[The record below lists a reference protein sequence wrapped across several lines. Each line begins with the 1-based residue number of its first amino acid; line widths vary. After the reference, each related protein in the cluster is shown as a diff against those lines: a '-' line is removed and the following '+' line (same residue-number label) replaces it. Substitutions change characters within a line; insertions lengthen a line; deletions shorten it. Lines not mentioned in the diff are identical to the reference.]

1 MLVDPTGH
9 MIAEDGKEVAVVTT
23 RKVEEETTSGETTTN
38 VIVIPISD
46 TLPPPSTPSVTQ
58 SNIAP
63 QTSTGTAASPPS
75 NSYLTELA
83 QEDAAS
89 LDSANSIQTAAYAPT
104 TTATTQTT
112 VPTSVQASS
121 SVVSDVSATSS
132 SSSVS
137 TQDTLG
143 QQISLGRDVGF
154 AALASSPFWG
164 AAASF
169 TAGVG
174 GAAGIFL
181 QDVQDK
187 TNGQWTS
194 ADTFNTTG
202 ATVGTVLLVVGL
214 VAAPE
219 IVGPALLV
227 LGVFGALN
235 DGGF

>member
-104 TTATTQTT
+104 TTATTQTSTPTT
-112 VPTSVQASS
+112 VTTTSSTSVSS
-121 SVVSDVSATSS
+121 TTSTSS
-132 SSSVS
+132 AQTSISQVGISPAEFETGLAWGLVAGAAIG
-137 TQDTLG
+137 TLFFPPLILAVPPLIG
-143 QQISLGRDVGF
+143 G
-154 AALASSPFWG
+154 ALAISDYSSIEGSQSTWGGG
-164 AAASF
+164 AAAW
-169 TAGVG
+169 TEGAGRVLEAEDSILG
-174 GAAGIFL
+174 
-181 QDVQDK
+181 DV
-187 TNGQWTS
+187 
-194 ADTFNTTG
+194 FEMP
-202 ATVGTVLLVVGL
+202 L
-214 VAAPE
+214 
-219 IVGPALLV
+219 
-227 LGVFGALN
+227 F
-235 DGGF
+235 